1 MGAACSSEPEY
12 KHIPH
17 SAVIETLHPSDL
29 QQNPAI
35 VLQKPHVDKKVKF
48 DQDTEKKEKL
58 DTAPKMDRITPG
70 KAPPKRTISVLKQ
83 MGDDE
88 RLKRN
93 PEIKEFLTDFINVR
107 VYIEKILNKDE
118 CVDDEYEELHKML
131 TEKIIEPFNKQTKDE
146 GRLLMGDH
154 LAKIGFV
161 KPLVELYDKILEEHD
176 IHEGI
181 SPSLDDDDGEQQYYI
196 AIVDIRSILWN
207 FSDTS
212 KDFGMSI
219 AQNTDFFQSI
229 VKDLKIT
236 FKEGLENLSAEEFS
250 FNSAVAITTNCGRAG
265 VQKSNFKVEVIKKDN
280 SEPVYI
286 HMVDVLTPFLKSKEQ
301 FVKLTTLLALSYMV
315 NEDQNRFLTADLSLF
330 DFLLEMIKL
339 AMKDKDRRY
348 SGFSVHELVEGLA
361 GLAKND
367 ENKLKIMEKKDTYPL
382 LKKSIMQNKAEQEQL
397 AAVRAVWE
405 LSFVE
410 KNKKILAKD
419 KDLMSKLESLQKHD
433 NQDIAN
439 SAGRALFVI
448 NPDNEKNLMKS
459 VDDSKSKLEHPEQE
473 HIMISYQWS
482 NQKTILQIKDKL
494 RQNNFPVWI
503 DVDFMEG
510 SMLQMMASAI
520 EKASVVLICYSEKYK
535 DSKNCRTEAEYAFAR
550 DKMIIP
556 VLLQNRY
563 RPDGWLGIL
572 IGSKKFYDFSGKYDF
587 EKKFL
592 ELRGELEGQLL
603 QKKRQPAI
611 MKDLV
616 NQVVNDYED
625 VTREIGVLSWTKQ
638 DLENWLKQNQLEAF
652 SSLHSLTGEQIGF
665 LYKLFRRAPDFF
677 YKCLE
682 EKLGLKSLEDLM
694 KFDKALEKLSRDHPE
709 INKLL

>member
-12 KHIPH
+12 KHIPD
-17 SAVIETLHPSDL
+17 SAVKETLHPSDL
-29 QQNPAI
+29 HQNPAK
-35 VLQKPHVDKKVKF
+35 VVQKPHVEKKVKV
-48 DQDTEKKEKL
+48 DQDTEI
-58 DTAPKMDRITPG
+58 DTVPKMSTLSPG

-88 RLKRN
+88 RMKRN

-107 VYIEKILNKDE
+107 VYIENLLKKQV
-118 CVDDEYEELHKML
+118 CDEYEELHKML
-131 TEKIIEPFNKQTKDE
+131 WDKIIEPFNKQTKDE

-154 LAKIGFV
+154 LARISFV
-161 KPLVELYDKILEEHD
+161 KPLVELYNRILEDSEIFD
-176 IHEGI
+176 GI
-181 SPSLDDDDGEQQYYI
+181 SPTLDEDDGEEPYHI
-196 AIVDIRSILWN
+196 AIKDIRTILWN

-219 AQNTDFFQSI
+219 AQDTDFFQSI
-229 VKDLKIT
+229 VKDLQIT
-236 FKEGLENLSAEEFS
+236 FKEGLDLLKENEFS
-250 FNSAVAITTNCGRAG
+250 FNSAVAIITNCGRAG
-265 VQKSNFKVEVIKKDN
+265 VQKSSFNVEVVKKDN
-280 SEPVYI
+280 SDPEYI

-330 DFLLEMIKL
+330 DFLLDMIKV
-339 AMKDKDRRY
+339 AMKEKDRRH
-348 SGFSVHELVEGLA
+348 SGFSVHELIEGLA

-419 KDLMSKLESLQKHD
+419 KDLMSRLESLQKHD

-459 VDDSKSKLEHPEQE
+459 VADSHSKLEHPEQE

-603 QKKRQPAI
+603 QKKRQPAM

-616 NQVVNDYED
+616 NQAVSVHED
-625 VTREIGVLSWTKQ
+625 VEKEIGVLSWTKQ
-638 DLENWLKQNQLEAF
+638 DLQNWLKQNQLESF
-652 SSLHSLTGEQIGF
+652 SGLHSLTGEQIGF

>member
-12 KHIPH
+12 KHIPD
-17 SAVIETLHPSDL
+17 SAVKETLHPSDL
-29 QQNPAI
+29 HQNPAK
-35 VLQKPHVDKKVKF
+35 VVQKPQVEKKVKV
-48 DQDTEKKEKL
+48 DQDTEI
-58 DTAPKMDRITPG
+58 DTVPKMSTLSPG

-88 RLKRN
+88 RMKRN

-107 VYIEKILNKDE
+107 VYIENLLKKQV
-118 CVDDEYEELHKML
+118 CDEYEELHKML
-131 TEKIIEPFNKQTKDE
+131 MDKIIEPFNKQTKDE

-154 LAKIGFV
+154 LARISFV
-161 KPLVELYDKILEEHD
+161 KPLVELYNRILEDSEIFD
-176 IHEGI
+176 GI
-181 SPSLDDDDGEQQYYI
+181 SPTLDDDDGEEPYHI
-196 AIVDIRSILWN
+196 AIKDIRTILWN

-219 AQNTDFFQSI
+219 AQDTDFFQSI
-229 VKDLKIT
+229 VKDLQIT
-236 FKEGLENLSAEEFS
+236 FKEGLDLLKEDEFS
-250 FNSAVAITTNCGRAG
+250 FNSAVAIITNCGRAG
-265 VQKSNFKVEVIKKDN
+265 VQKSSFNVEVVKKDN
-280 SEPVYI
+280 SDPEYI

-330 DFLLEMIKL
+330 DFLLDMIKV
-339 AMKDKDRRY
+339 AMKEKDRRH
-348 SGFSVHELVEGLA
+348 SGFSVHELIEGLA

-419 KDLMSKLESLQKHD
+419 KELMSRLESLQKHD

-459 VDDSKSKLEHPEQE
+459 VADSHSKLEHPEQE

-603 QKKRQPAI
+603 QKKRQPAA

-616 NQVVNDYED
+616 NQVVTVYED
-625 VTREIGVLSWTKQ
+625 VEKEIGVLSWTKQ
-638 DLENWLKQNQLEAF
+638 DLQNWLKQNQLESF
-652 SSLHSLTGEQIGF
+652 SGLHSLTGEQIGF